1 MRPFSYFRADLTNT
15 TMRKLF
21 ILLAL
26 TVLTATTGLGQSIT
40 LFNTLK
46 DYESG
51 KGRSIGEYQG
61 YEWSK
66 EGILLLTPPEKG
78 KKPVVHDV
86 SAAWGY
92 QIGEHV
98 YRLYKGL
105 PHVILKKGKGIY
117 YENGLAHMDMSLE
130 VKDRSDVEYGKYCF
144 LSASIESPIVY
155 IPGKDATKA
164 FEKNT
169 ELQAFL
175 TCIEKFKW
183 TDAKK
188 IRECLPK
195 LD

>member
-1 MRPFSYFRADLTNT
+1 MRE
-15 TMRKLF
+15 LF
-21 ILLAL
+21 ASLLL
-26 TVLTATTGLGQSIT
+26 VTVLAAPSYSQSIT

-51 KGRSIGEYQG
+51 KGRAIGEYQG

-66 EGILLLTPPEKG
+66 EGVLLLTPPEKG

-105 PHVILKKGKGIY
+105 PHVILKQGAKGIY

-155 IPGKDATKA
+155 IPSKDATKA

-169 ELQAFL
+169 DIQAFL